1 MSTPKRCFVVMG
13 FGIKTDLATGRKLN
27 LDKSYQ
33 ALIKP
38 VVEAKGMTC
47 IRADEIKHSGP
58 IDLQMFQQLFSADL
72 VIADLSTSNLNAF
85 YELGIRHALKPHT
98 TIIISEA
105 QMAYPFNIQNLTIKN
120 YTHLGDSIDYFEV
133 LRFQQLLGETID
145 QVVNQANTDSPVYTL
160 LNGLVPPSL
169 QEQARMVAEEID
181 AAITAGS
188 DVEETANDSSNSSL
202 ATLTREG
209 ELALKQKD
217 FDAAKSFFD
226 TALRLSDKEIDLNE
240 NSHNTYLIQRLA
252 LATYK
257 AARPDYISALKAAL
271 NLLSKI
277 DLGRTNDPETVA
289 MAGSIEKHLYEEG
302 QGDAHLENA
311 ILYYQRGYYLLHNRH
326 NGINLAYLLHC
337 RSLSSTLDPSREEQI
352 ADLVWANRFRRD
364 VLMLCDRDA
373 ANNLKRET
381 MASGAD
387 TVSKEQDELLNEQ
400 KFWILVNKAEAHYG
414 LGEMPEYE
422 AAAVAASKVVHED
435 WMMESFTRQLQKLG
449 KLLEKPNLHPQ

>member
-1 MSTPKRCFVVMG
+1 MG

-169 QEQARMVAEEID
+169 QEQARMVAE
-181 AAITAGS
+181 AVSYTH
-188 DVEETANDSSNSSL
+188 L
-202 ATLTREG
+202 TLPTTER
-209 ELALKQKD
+209 
-217 FDAAKSFFD
+217 
-226 TALRLSDKEIDLNE
+226 
-240 NSHNTYLIQRLA
+240 
-252 LATYK
+252 
-257 AARPDYISALKAAL
+257 
-271 NLLSKI
+271 
-277 DLGRTNDPETVA
+277 V
-289 MAGSIEKHLYEEG
+289 
-302 QGDAHLENA
+302 
-311 ILYYQRGYYLLHNRH
+311 
-326 NGINLAYLLHC
+326 
-337 RSLSSTLDPSREEQI
+337 
-352 ADLVWANRFRRD
+352 
-364 VLMLCDRDA
+364 
-373 ANNLKRET
+373 
-381 MASGAD
+381 
-387 TVSKEQDELLNEQ
+387 
-400 KFWILVNKAEAHYG
+400 
-414 LGEMPEYE
+414 
-422 AAAVAASKVVHED
+422 
-435 WMMESFTRQLQKLG
+435 
-449 KLLEKPNLHPQ
+449 